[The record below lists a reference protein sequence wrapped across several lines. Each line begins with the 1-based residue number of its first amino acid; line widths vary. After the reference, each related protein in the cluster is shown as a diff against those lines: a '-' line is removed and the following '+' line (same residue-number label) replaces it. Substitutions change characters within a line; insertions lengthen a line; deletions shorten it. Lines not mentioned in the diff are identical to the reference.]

1 MNNIITAAAKP
12 IIISPPDNLVIF
24 AASLPLAA
32 SFEPDFEL
40 VSGAE
45 IEEDDPVEV
54 EAELGDESVDEV
66 VVLESDEPASLK
78 IFASGESGGRFNI
91 AANVIETAIINIIIT
106 LKE

>member
-1 MNNIITAAAKP
+1 MAAIAQMNNIITTTAKP

-24 AASLPLAA
+24 AASLLLAA

-54 EAELGDESVDEV
+54 EAELGGESVGV
-66 VVLESDEPASLK
+66 CS
-78 IFASGESGGRFNI
+78 SGI
-91 AANVIETAIINIIIT
+91 
-106 LKE
+106 

>member
-1 MNNIITAAAKP
+1 MAAIAQMNNIITTTAKP

-24 AASLPLAA
+24 AASLLLAA

-54 EAELGDESVDEV
+54 EAELGGESVGGC
-66 VVLESDEPASLK
+66 S
-78 IFASGESGGRFNI
+78 SGI
-91 AANVIETAIINIIIT
+91 
-106 LKE
+106 